1 MRVTGGKVKGYR
13 LRVPRGSLVRPTTD
27 MVRQAL
33 FSILERVAN
42 DWSQVLDLY
51 AGSGALGIEALSR
64 GAEWVD
70 FVEREPHCCVVI
82 KENLKKT
89 GFSDKAH
96 VYCCTVMKAL
106 TFLENK
112 YDIILMD
119 APYSDQSSVNLLR
132 QLAISSIINTDSLV
146 AVSHSHR
153 LPLSDSYDGLCLI
166 WEQRYG
172 DTRISIYCKEEK
184 S

>member
-1 MRVTGGKVKGYR
+1 MRVTGGSVKGYR
-13 LRVPRGSLVRPTTD
+13 LKVPGAGLVRPTTD

-33 FSILERVAN
+33 FSILAGMAN
-42 DWSQVLDLY
+42 GWSRVLDLY

-64 GAEWVD
+64 GAGWVD
-70 FVEREPHCCVVI
+70 FVEREPRCCAVI

-106 TFLENK
+106 SFLKNK

-119 APYSDQSSVNLLR
+119 APYSDQSSADLLR
-132 QLAISSIINTDSLV
+132 QLAVSNIINTGSLV
-146 AVSHSHR
+146 AVSHSNR
-153 LPLSDSYDGLCLI
+153 ISLSDSYDGLRLVR
-166 WEQRYG
+166 EQRYG
-172 DTRISIYCKEEK
+172 DTRISILHKEDK
-184 S
+184 L